1 MKYLLSFVPLS
12 LGLLMTP
19 LHAETP
25 SPAAE
30 VTAPVIKLGTGFTY
44 ITGDYG
50 FTQTTDLWSVPVNLS
65 YDVERWSLK
74 AAFSYLTIKGPAN
87 VATGSS
93 PTGGAPRPTSATES
107 GIGDT
112 SLSATYHANPVPGE
126 LNVDFTARVKL
137 PTADEDKGLGSG
149 ETDYYVQTDVSQTFG
164 KITTFATLGY
174 RFMGR
179 NAASPLKDGVF
190 ATAGAAVRVN
200 DKTIVG
206 AAYDWQSRI
215 LSGAQAG
222 SNLIGF
228 VARNPNDR
236 WSLLAY
242 VIAGLND
249 ASPDLGIG
257 GLVTYK
263 F

>member
-1 MKYLLSFVPLS
+1 MKHLLFFILLSP
-12 LGLLMTP
+12 GLVIAP
-19 LHAETP
+19 LHAATP
-25 SPAAE
+25 EPATE
-30 VTAPVIKLGTGFTY
+30 VGPPVIKLATGFTY
-44 ITGDYG
+44 ITGGYG
-50 FTQTTDLWSVPVNLS
+50 FSQTTDLWSVPVNLS

-93 PTGGAPRPTSATES
+93 PAGGAPRPTAATES

-137 PTADEDKGLGSG
+137 PTADESKGLGSG

-174 RFMGR
+174 RFMGS
-179 NAASPLKDGVF
+179 NAASPLKDGMF
-190 ATAGAAVRVN
+190 ATAGAAVRAN
-200 DKTIVG
+200 DQTILG

-215 LSGAQAG
+215 LPGAEAG

-257 GLVTYK
+257 GLATYK